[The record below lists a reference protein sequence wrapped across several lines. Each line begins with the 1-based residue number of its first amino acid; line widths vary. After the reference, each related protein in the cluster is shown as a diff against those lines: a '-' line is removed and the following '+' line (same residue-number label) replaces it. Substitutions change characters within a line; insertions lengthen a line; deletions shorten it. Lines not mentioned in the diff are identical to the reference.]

1 MSPAGRSYRG
11 TNKLGSRLAALQMSG
26 QAQRPVM
33 TQAQIDRKL
42 QYLLLEMDD
51 QKKDIFNSLSRI
63 QNLMML
69 DVTYIDKREELRKR
83 LHN

>member
-1 MSPAGRSYRG
+1 
-11 TNKLGSRLAALQMSG
+11 
-26 QAQRPVM
+26 M